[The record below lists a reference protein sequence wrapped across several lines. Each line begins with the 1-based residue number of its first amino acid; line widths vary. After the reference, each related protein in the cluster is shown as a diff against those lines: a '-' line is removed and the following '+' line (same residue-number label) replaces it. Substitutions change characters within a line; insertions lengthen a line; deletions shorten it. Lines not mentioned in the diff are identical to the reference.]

1 MRPVV
6 PVEEHSRE
14 STPPPSGSGV
24 TSAHTETKLAREGY
38 NRTSIRTDN
47 NEVTMFSVI
56 FEVFPRQERFNE
68 YLGLAKH
75 LKPIL
80 ESIDGFVD
88 NERFESK
95 LRPGWILS
103 HSTWRD
109 EKSVVRWRT
118 TGEHHMVQEQ
128 GRSEVFADYH
138 LRVGDVTADSQAPK
152 EAPVREQR
160 FDETET
166 GAAKMATLTE
176 MAPQAATASGVHADL
191 PVALGLDLSR
201 DGVVDYDVFASIYNP
216 GKLALLV
223 SWRDARAANPWAP
236 VQAAGLQALRH
247 RRIRIVR
254 DYGMFDR
261 REAPQFYPDAKG
273 RETRHAKPAR

>member
-1 MRPVV
+1 
-6 PVEEHSRE
+6 
-14 STPPPSGSGV
+14 
-24 TSAHTETKLAREGY
+24 
-38 NRTSIRTDN
+38 
-47 NEVTMFSVI
+47 MFSVI
-56 FEVFPRQERFNE
+56 FEVHPKREKFDDYLALAER
-68 YLGLAKH
+68 

-88 NERFESK
+88 NERFESRR
-95 LRPGWILS
+95 RPGWVLS

-118 TGEHHMVQEQ
+118 VGEHHLAQ
-128 GRSEVFADYH
+128 GRGRAEIFADYH
-138 LRVGDVTADSQAPK
+138 LRVGDVTADTAAPR

-160 FDETET
+160 FDQTEI
-166 GAAKMATLTE
+166 GAAKVATLIELTPAGGAVFDQPAE
-176 MAPQAATASGVHADL
+176 LVR
-191 PVALGLDLSR
+191 ALGLDVALA
-201 DGVVDYDVFASIYNP
+201 GVVDHDVFASIYTE

-223 SWRDARAANPWAP
+223 SWRDAAA
-236 VQAAGLQALRH
+236 AAQWTPLQSKDIATLRH

-273 RETRHAKPAR
+273 RATVHQKMRA